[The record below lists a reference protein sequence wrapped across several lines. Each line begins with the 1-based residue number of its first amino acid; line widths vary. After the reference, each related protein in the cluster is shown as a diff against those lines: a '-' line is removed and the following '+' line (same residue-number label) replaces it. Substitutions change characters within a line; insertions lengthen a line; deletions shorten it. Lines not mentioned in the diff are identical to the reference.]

1 MHTLIHKAVFL
12 GDPESFGFC
21 PSPAFDDPPP
31 PHTHT
36 QTALFIVRAGVH
48 LLDLG
53 VGAESAEAQPEECV
67 IS

>member
-31 PHTHT
+31 HTHT
-36 QTALFIVRAGVH
+36 HRQLCSLSELECTCWTLALGQKVLKPSLKNV
-48 LLDLG
+48 
-53 VGAESAEAQPEECV
+53 
-67 IS
+67 